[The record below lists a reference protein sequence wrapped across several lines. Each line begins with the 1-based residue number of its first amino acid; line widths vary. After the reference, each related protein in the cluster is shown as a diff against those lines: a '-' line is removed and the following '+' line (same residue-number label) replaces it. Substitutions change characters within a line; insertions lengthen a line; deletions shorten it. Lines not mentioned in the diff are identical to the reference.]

1 MAKITN
7 LFLQLTPE
15 FGSVRYGPFPSS
27 IVIGSDPKRCQIIL
41 DPSMGIFPVHASLGR
56 LADGSLALSPQS
68 KEAKLFLM
76 PSGQPHTWPVTGP
89 VVVNLGDLIVLGT
102 PAGPRFQIQSDLPR
116 SAAPSAAQILTTAQ
130 QSGEQG
136 FIQSMSQAID
146 SVFRPSGGGISGEI
160 QRQIVARS
168 LAHNPVIR
176 DTYYLWSRLRTG
188 SLFTPYTVV
197 ALLFAT
203 LSLIGTGSLSCSG
216 LLWVLSDAIGLHR

>member
-1 MAKITN
+1 
-7 LFLQLTPE
+7 
-15 FGSVRYGPFPSS
+15 
-27 IVIGSDPKRCQIIL
+27 
-41 DPSMGIFPVHASLGR
+41 
-56 LADGSLALSPQS
+56 
-68 KEAKLFLM
+68 
-76 PSGQPHTWPVTGP
+76 
-89 VVVNLGDLIVLGT
+89 
-102 PAGPRFQIQSDLPR
+102 
-116 SAAPSAAQILTTAQ
+116 
-130 QSGEQG
+130 
-136 FIQSMSQAID
+136 MSQAID